1 MLIRLSIAL
10 IALAGVTA
18 FAPAP
23 LPKQPRTPNAAE
35 LLKKM
40 QGDYEATVQQR
51 ETIINGARRI
61 RPIATRTTTRV
72 RIQGN
77 RWSYFTSINGR
88 ELLSTGYTIKL
99 DTSKKPIQMELIQD
113 AVPNAANGIPLQAR
127 TSMVGDLIFDGNS
140 LKFSYDLSRTMDSN
154 MNDTR
159 VTRTGRTRVL
169 ELKRVAKP

>member
-10 IALAGVTA
+10 IALTGVTA

-77 RWSYFTSINGR
+77 RWSYFTSINGQ